1 MTFQMMGINRE
12 IVLGKKTCRAVIAP
26 LDNMREQATRSQAR
40 TAGHRMGTQN
50 SLSWLLYPARR
61 ATSAAGRQ
69 EWSLRFPSLRFPFKE
84 DD

>member
-40 TAGHRMGTQN
+40 TAGQVIAWAHRIRYHGCFTPHDA
-50 SLSWLLYPARR
+50 LHRP
-61 ATSAAGRQ
+61 
-69 EWSLRFPSLRFPFKE
+69 P
-84 DD
+84 DDKSGP